1 MSIGGLSIEMYGV
14 MIALAVGVSYYLT
27 QKHRDVFGLKNLDVD
42 RLLWYTVIGGVIG
55 ARAYHVADLWQEYYR
70 YDVWAS
76 FFIWQGG
83 LGILGA
89 LIGGVLGVYLFA
101 RQSGL
106 DIFRIL
112 NLVALS
118 MPLAQS
124 IGRWGNYFN
133 NEIVGK
139 NNEPLFLYESVANL
153 TLFCLLWIAVKR
165 GGTNLVFGL
174 YFVGYGLIRVVL
186 EPLRTSDAV
195 WSLGEVSVA
204 SMISLVMIVIG
215 IYILI
220 RQKAPTNR
228 GG

>member
-1 MSIGGLSIEMYGV
+1 MSIGGFSIEMYGV
-14 MIALAVGVSYYLT
+14 MIALAVSVSYYLT
-27 QKHRDVFGLKNLDVD
+27 QKYRDVFGLKNLDVD

-70 YDVWAS
+70 YDVWES

-89 LIGGVLGVYLFA
+89 LMGGVFGVYLFA

-106 DIFRIL
+106 DIFKLL

-118 MPLAQS
+118 LPLAQS

-153 TLFCLLWIAVKR
+153 TLFSLLWLIVKR

-186 EPLRTSDAV
+186 EPLRTSDAI